1 MSKGRLT
8 PGTYEPF
15 PDRALDDKQLT
26 ARDCRVII
34 AVAHFDRGGVNG
46 RGCTAGLTAIAQ
58 KARMDRADTSRTLQR
73 LVDRGHLIKKEGGR
87 GRATEYSVI
96 YECDISATN
105 RVVVTSP
112 TGGGTEKVNRLKSIE
127 FFEHK
132 QPISN
137 PGSNVPK
144 GVTAIADDALS
155 ASPVQVGA
163 LPSGAQ
169 SGNRGDN
176 DDVAWAWEIEEATSG
191 SALHADDVI
200 GMKLLTTSVDAAF
213 IARLDREIRNGR
225 RFRSDIADRLYE
237 RVDMVFNEY
246 DAHTGDSIGGRA
258 YRLLETDFYRET
270 A

>member
-1 MSKGRLT
+1 MSRGRLV

-15 PDRALDDKQLT
+15 PDRALDDKRLT
-26 ARDCRVII
+26 VRDCRVII

-46 RGCTAGLTAIAQ
+46 RGCTAGLTAIAE
-58 KARMDRADTSRTLQR
+58 KARLDRADTSRTLKR
-73 LVDRGHLIKKEGGR
+73 LVERGHLVRKEGGR
-87 GRATEYSVI
+87 GRATEYSVV

-105 RVVVTSP
+105 EVVVPSP
-112 TGGGTEKVNRLKSIE
+112 TSGGSENAIYLKPKE
-127 FFEHK
+127 DFKQK
-132 QPISN
+132 QPLSN

-144 GVTAIADDALS
+144 GVTAIADDVFS
-155 ASPVQVGA
+155 ASPA
-163 LPSGAQ
+163 REEAFSSGARP
-169 SGNRGDN
+169 GNLVVDA
-176 DDVAWAWEIEEATSG
+176 DVATAWEENPGINED
-191 SALHADDVI
+191 ALHADDVI

-237 RVDMVFNEY
+237 RVEAIFNEY

-258 YRLLETDFYRET
+258 YRLLETDFCRET